1 MAIKG
6 TLKLPGDKSIS
17 HRALMFGALADG
29 ESRISD
35 LSTGTDVHSTRKCLE
50 ACGIDIRDDGD
61 DAIVKGNSF
70 SNPAEPLDCGNSG
83 TTIRLLLGLLAGQGI
98 NATFIGDESLSAR
111 PMNRILDPLSQ
122 MGLKCENNDGKL
134 PVTIYQSNLNSIEY
148 DSPIASAQVKS
159 AILLA
164 GLGASGVTTVIE
176 PTLSRDHTETMLQG
190 LGADFSFNGLTATVS
205 PLISPLESFKLSVPG
220 DSSTGAFFA
229 AAAAMIPG
237 SSIIIDRILW
247 NPTRIGFYST
257 LYQMGA
263 GVDCLDQWDEAGE
276 RIGKLNVFYQS
287 LKGVHITKEDIP
299 GLIDELP
306 IIAIL
311 ATQAE
316 GKTEVSGAG
325 ELRVKE
331 CDRIHAICSNL
342 ERMGAD
348 IEESQ
353 DGFIIHGPKQLNGA
367 EIETFHDHRIAMAF
381 TIAGLVANGDVML
394 DYPECAS
401 ISFPE
406 FYNELERLK
415 Q

>member
-1 MAIKG
+1 
-6 TLKLPGDKSIS
+6 
-17 HRALMFGALADG
+17 
-29 ESRISD
+29 
-35 LSTGTDVHSTRKCLE
+35 
-50 ACGIDIRDDGD
+50 
-61 DAIVKGNSF
+61 
-70 SNPAEPLDCGNSG
+70 
-83 TTIRLLLGLLAGQGI
+83 
-98 NATFIGDESLSAR
+98 
-111 PMNRILDPLSQ
+111 
-122 MGLKCENNDGKL
+122 
-134 PVTIYQSNLNSIEY
+134 
-148 DSPIASAQVKS
+148 
-159 AILLA
+159 
-164 GLGASGVTTVIE
+164 
-176 PTLSRDHTETMLQG
+176 
-190 LGADFSFNGLTATVS
+190 LTATVS
-205 PLISPLESFKLSVPG
+205 PLISPIESFKLSVPG

-263 GVDCLDQWDEAGE
+263 GVDCMGQWDEAGE

>member
-1 MAIKG
+1 MGIKG

-17 HRALMFGALADG
+17 HRALMFAALADG

-61 DAIVKGNSF
+61 DAIVKGSLF

-176 PTLSRDHTETMLQG
+176 PVLSRDHTETMLQG

-381 TIAGLVANGDVML
+381 TIAGLVANGEVML

>member
-17 HRALMFGALADG
+17 HRALMFAALADG

-61 DAIVKGNSF
+61 DAIVKGSLF

-176 PTLSRDHTETMLQG
+176 PALSRDHTEKMLQG
-190 LGADFSFNGLTATVS
+190 LGAEFSFNGLTATVS

-229 AAAAMIPG
+229 AAAAMMPG

-263 GVDCLDQWDEAGE
+263 GVDCMGQWDEAGE

>member
-17 HRALMFGALADG
+17 HRALMFAALADG

-35 LSTGTDVHSTRKCLE
+35 LSTGTDIHSTRKCLE

-61 DAIVKGNSF
+61 DAIVKGSLF

-176 PTLSRDHTETMLQG
+176 PVLSRDHTEKMLQG
-190 LGADFSFNGLTATVS
+190 LGAEFSFNGLTATVS

-263 GVDCLDQWDEAGE
+263 GVDCMGQWDEAGE

>member
-17 HRALMFGALADG
+17 HRALMFAALADG

-61 DAIVKGNSF
+61 DAIVKGSLF

-176 PTLSRDHTETMLQG
+176 PVLSRDHTEKMLQG
-190 LGADFSFNGLTATVS
+190 LGAEFSFNGLTATVS

-263 GVDCLDQWDEAGE
+263 GVDCMGQWDEAGE

>member
-17 HRALMFGALADG
+17 HRALMFAALADG

-61 DAIVKGNSF
+61 DAIVKGSLF

-176 PTLSRDHTETMLQG
+176 PALSRDHTEKMLQG
-190 LGADFSFNGLTATVS
+190 LGAEFSFNGLTATVS

>member
-17 HRALMFGALADG
+17 HRALMFAALADG

-61 DAIVKGNSF
+61 DAIVKGSLF
-70 SNPAEPLDCGNSG
+70 SNSAEPLDCGNSG

-176 PTLSRDHTETMLQG
+176 PVLSRDHTE
-190 LGADFSFNGLTATVS
+190 
-205 PLISPLESFKLSVPG
+205 K
-220 DSSTGAFFA
+220 
-229 AAAAMIPG
+229 
-237 SSIIIDRILW
+237 
-247 NPTRIGFYST
+247 
-257 LYQMGA
+257 
-263 GVDCLDQWDEAGE
+263 
-276 RIGKLNVFYQS
+276 
-287 LKGVHITKEDIP
+287 
-299 GLIDELP
+299 
-306 IIAIL
+306 
-311 ATQAE
+311 
-316 GKTEVSGAG
+316 
-325 ELRVKE
+325 
-331 CDRIHAICSNL
+331 
-342 ERMGAD
+342 
-348 IEESQ
+348 
-353 DGFIIHGPKQLNGA
+353 
-367 EIETFHDHRIAMAF
+367 
-381 TIAGLVANGDVML
+381 
-394 DYPECAS
+394 
-401 ISFPE
+401 
-406 FYNELERLK
+406 
-415 Q
+415 

>member
-17 HRALMFGALADG
+17 HRALMFAALADG

-61 DAIVKGNSF
+61 DAIVKGSLF

-176 PTLSRDHTETMLQG
+176 PALSRDHTEKMLQG
-190 LGADFSFNGLTATVS
+190 LGAEFSFNGLTATVS

-263 GVDCLDQWDEAGE
+263 GVDCMGQWDEAGE
-276 RIGKLNVFYQS
+276 RIGKLNVFYQT

>member
-17 HRALMFGALADG
+17 HRALMFAALADG

-61 DAIVKGNSF
+61 DAIVKGSLF

-176 PTLSRDHTETMLQG
+176 PVLSRDHTEKMLQG

-263 GVDCLDQWDEAGE
+263 GVDCMGQWDEAGE

>member
-1 MAIKG
+1 
-6 TLKLPGDKSIS
+6 
-17 HRALMFGALADG
+17 
-29 ESRISD
+29 
-35 LSTGTDVHSTRKCLE
+35 
-50 ACGIDIRDDGD
+50 
-61 DAIVKGNSF
+61 
-70 SNPAEPLDCGNSG
+70 
-83 TTIRLLLGLLAGQGI
+83 
-98 NATFIGDESLSAR
+98 
-111 PMNRILDPLSQ
+111 MNRILDPLSQ

-176 PTLSRDHTETMLQG
+176 PVLSRDHTEKMLQG
-190 LGADFSFNGLTATVS
+190 LGAEFSFNGLTATVS

-263 GVDCLDQWDEAGE
+263 GVDCMGQWDEAGE